1 MLAALAALLLAAA
14 EPPPVWAMPGEE
26 PVAPYEASLAN
37 AGAQPLD
44 PALYQ
49 AFGGEAGV
57 ARVVDRLVDLSLADP
72 RLGPI
77 FEPFD
82 MVRLRRTLKEQF
94 CYLLGGP
101 CSYTGR
107 DMKSAH
113 ADMGLQ
119 QKDFALLVEH
129 LRTAMKEADVP
140 FRRQN
145 QLLSI
150 LAPMRRD
157 VIER

>member
-1 MLAALAALLLAAA
+1 MFAPLAALLLAAA
-14 EPPPVWAMPGEE
+14 EPPPVWAVPGEDA
-26 PVAPYEASLAN
+26 VAPYEAAPAN
-37 AGAQPLD
+37 AGAEPLD
-44 PALYQ
+44 PALYA

-57 ARVVDRLVDLSLADP
+57 ARIVDRLVDLSLADA

-82 MVRLRRTLKEQF
+82 MIRLRRTLKEQF

-101 CSYTGR
+101 CAYTGR
-107 DMKSAH
+107 DMRSAH

-145 QLLSI
+145 QFLAI
-150 LAPMRRD
+150 LAPMRRA